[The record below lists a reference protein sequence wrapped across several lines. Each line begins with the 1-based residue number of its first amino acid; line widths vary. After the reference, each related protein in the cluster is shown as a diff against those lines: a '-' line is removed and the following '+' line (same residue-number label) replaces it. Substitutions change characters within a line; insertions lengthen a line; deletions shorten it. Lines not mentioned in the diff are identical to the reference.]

1 MIQAL
6 SIFKRMFYYVLIN
19 NKIESILIT
28 EGENFTIQLKLIFK
42 LTSITGF
49 FVTDNESMHDF
60 ASQVLKVSLNGLSLT
75 VISFTIVFLF
85 HGVGGGLFCGT
96 VLFRLVFFF

>member
-1 MIQAL
+1 M
-6 SIFKRMFYYVLIN
+6 
-19 NKIESILIT
+19 
-28 EGENFTIQLKLIFK
+28 
-42 LTSITGF
+42 
-49 FVTDNESMHDF
+49 TDNESMHDF

-96 VLFRLVFFF
+96 VLFRLVFYIFLINLYRLCSCFKAKLIQVAKI